1 MEVMPNGTRRN
12 LNHERGRP
20 AHPMR
25 LRNNHRFKPNQK
37 TRLAGFQIPAT
48 FVIR

>member
-1 MEVMPNGTRRN
+1 MLNGARRN
-12 LNHERGRP
+12 LNHERGGP

-25 LRNNHRFKPNQK
+25 VRDNHRFKPNQK
-37 TRLAGFQIPAT
+37 TRLIVGSNPTT